1 MNNIVDFY
9 SEREVIFIDSEE
21 FSDLSSL
28 PDYQFR
34 NLVVIGGSGQGKDI
48 RLDFGS
54 LCYSKRTNILRNIK
68 SCKVVE
74 STLDETLEK
83 VFDLYVKSKL
93 SNCARTSVHFFRDQ
107 LKKFSDYYF
116 DNLNHLDFDDYKACC
131 LAYEQYTQKLL
142 LKKAE
147 LLSSSE
153 TANFDQLSFNQIV
166 FAELICLYHNKDLK
180 KFKEI
185 SVVISRAKESTKIET
200 VSLNELSCFY
210 DFNKKL
216 FYALADFL
224 MENRPYPFIFSDSQ
238 QEKSQIVH
246 YPIDGFFQTM
256 RQKLFKK
263 DGFLV
268 NRSELQEIINS
279 INEPFGKVSVEGH
292 KLYLESLYNRF
303 IENLGQSNQ
312 EKLLD
317 KARLINYAVAAF
329 TMCLYCESSINSSLA
344 YKVKLEDL
352 TNFQVSTKGVRLYVI
367 KPRAGYKQIELLIAV
382 PMLPLI
388 ETYKKFRLWALS
400 LTDKKNIPNLLFSLS
415 TKLGETDNPFKSV
428 NSFSGCQI
436 GNYKRWLLGFIP
448 HFIWITPTT
457 IRKST
462 STIFYN
468 ESKSVVVASKK
479 LGNTP
484 MVVGRHYIEATEDEF
499 TEQVSN
505 FFDAVHNEIANKYRK
520 NNEIL
525 TVLINEDSEET
536 PMGGC
541 KKLVPKLHEGF
552 TDELEK
558 PHCSNPSSCLFCENY
573 VVHSDREDIRKLLSL
588 KKILSISDKYEE
600 TLVITKRINEILK
613 ILYEKYPETRDDFI
627 TIAQSV
633 ERGEFDEYW
642 QDHLNLLLELGVNFY
657 G

>member
-21 FSDLSSL
+21 FSDFSSL

-34 NLVVIGGSGQGKDI
+34 NLVVIGGNGQGKDM

-93 SNCARTSVHFFRDQ
+93 SNCARASVHFFRDQ

-116 DNLNHLDFDDYKACC
+116 KNLTHLDFNNYKACC
-131 LAYEQYTQKLL
+131 LAYEQYTQMLL
-142 LKKAE
+142 LRKAE
-147 LLSSSE
+147 LLSSSQ
-153 TANFDQLSFNQIV
+153 TTGFAQLSFSQIV

-185 SVVISRAKESTKIET
+185 SVVLSRPKEITKKET
-200 VSLNELSCFY
+200 VNLEQLSYFY
-210 DFNKKL
+210 DFNKKI
-216 FYALADFL
+216 FYALKDFL
-224 MENRPYPFIFSDSQ
+224 MSNRPYPFIFSNIKK
-238 QEKSQIVH
+238 EKSQIVH
-246 YPIDGFFQTM
+246 YPVDGFIQTM

-263 DGFLV
+263 NGFLV
-268 NRSELQEIINS
+268 NRSELQEIIDS
-279 INEPFGKVSVEGH
+279 IHEPFGMVSVDGH
-292 KLYLESLYNRF
+292 KKYLNSLYDGF
-303 IENLGQSNQ
+303 VEYLSQSNLD
-312 EKLLD
+312 KSLD

-329 TMCLYCESSINSSLA
+329 TLCFYCESSINTSLA
-344 YKVKLEDL
+344 QKVKLEDL
-352 TNFQVSTKGVRLYVI
+352 KDFQVSTKGLRLCVI
-367 KPRAGYKQIELLIAV
+367 KPRAGYKQIEFLIAAQ
-382 PMLPLI
+382 MLPLI
-388 ETYKKFRLWALS
+388 EAYKEFRSWVLS
-400 LTDKKNIPNLLFSLS
+400 ITDEKDMPYLLFSLS
-415 TKLGETDNPFKSV
+415 TKVGETDNSFKSV
-428 NSFSGCQI
+428 NIYSGYQI
-436 GNYKRWLLGFIP
+436 INYKRWLLSFIP
-448 HFIWITPTT
+448 EFMWISPNI

-484 MVVGRHYIEATEDEF
+484 SVVGKHYIEASEDEF

-505 FFDAVHNEIANKYRK
+505 YFDFFHNKISNKYRK
-520 NNEIL
+520 KQEIL
-525 TVLINEDSEET
+525 TVLINEESQET

-541 KKLVPKLHEGF
+541 KKQVPKLHNGF

-573 VVHSDREDIRKLLSL
+573 VVHSDPEDIRKLMSL
-588 KKILSISDKYEE
+588 KKILSISDKYDEAI
-600 TLVITKRINEILK
+600 VITKRINEILK
-613 ILYEKYPETRDDFI
+613 ILYEKYPETKNDFI

-642 QDHLNLLLELGVNFY
+642 QDHLTLLLELGASFY